1 MSRIGRL
8 PVKLEDGVT
17 ASVNGNIVTVKGK
30 LGQIELAIVN
40 NNIKVEVKDG
50 EVHVT
55 RANDEKANKA
65 AHGMYRALIHN
76 MVVGV
81 SKGYEKNLVINGVG
95 YKVQLQGKDLVL
107 NVGYSHPVNVKAPQ
121 GITFETPSI
130 TEIKVKGIDKNLV
143 GQTAAEIKAIREP
156 EPYHGYGIR
165 YADEVILRKAG
176 KAAGKK

>member
-30 LGQIELAIVN
+30 LGQLELAIVN
-40 NNIKVEVKDG
+40 NNIKVDVKDG

-55 RANDEKANKA
+55 RTNDEKANKA

>member
-30 LGQIELAIVN
+30 LGQLELAIVN
-40 NNIKVEVKDG
+40 NNIKVDVKDG

-55 RANDEKANKA
+55 RVNDEKANKA

-121 GITFETPSI
+121 GITFETPTI